1 MRVAF
6 AERLLSEARVATIPL
21 SPFYET
27 PQPLSFVRLCIAKQ
41 DATLDEA
48 ARRLNAFAAR
58 LRGSS

>member
-1 MRVAF
+1 VA
-6 AERLLSEARVATIPL
+6 SIPL